1 MDDTQQHTHNN
12 KQHTTP
18 HTAPDNPLTINNGVT
33 IMNPPATANKLNYTN
48 DQWQLI
54 HKARRESI
62 KAHKALKK
70 TAKIIENITDV
81 IDTAPPP
88 LFEFVRDTHDLD
100 IHGIGHDLE
109 TAAEKLANLENVF
122 LRMLTTG
129 TMSDDWQQTYRE
141 QQAEC
146 NQPCCN

>member
-1 MDDTQQHTHNN
+1 MNA
-12 KQHTTP
+12 P
-18 HTAPDNPLTINNGVT
+18 TA
-33 IMNPPATANKLNYTN
+33 AKLNYTGQ
-48 DQWQLI
+48 QWALI
-54 HKARRESI
+54 NKARREAA

-70 TAKIIENITDV
+70 TTMAIENITDV
-81 IDTAPPP
+81 IDDPTMNEWELENNRPRIPN
-88 LFEFVRDTHDLD
+88 LFEFGRDMHDLD

-122 LRMLTTG
+122 LGMLTTG